1 MQALTT
7 EQVMER
13 FSIGSDKT
21 VLELFRKKGS
31 PAYKIGTGRGHW
43 RVDEEDFKS
52 FLQKESEKDK
62 S

>member
-1 MQALTT
+1 MASLTT
-7 EQVMER
+7 TQVMER
-13 FSIGSDKT
+13 FNIGSDKT

-43 RVDEEDFKS
+43 RVDEDDFKKY
-52 FLQKESEKDK
+52 LQRECEKDK

>member
-1 MQALTT
+1 MRALTT

-43 RVDEEDFKS
+43 RVDEEDFKLY
-52 FLQKESEKDK
+52 LQKETEKDK

>member
-1 MQALTT
+1 MPALNT
-7 EQVMER
+7 EQVMKR
-13 FSIGSDKT
+13 FNIGSNKT

-43 RVDEEDFKS
+43 RTDEEDFKV
-52 FLQKESEKDK
+52 FLLKESENDK